1 MLSVD
6 EIETSLIGVF
16 RKYRGTFF
24 DEICG
29 DVEREINNST
39 RDLIELSSLPQFH
52 ACTKCFDVFRK
63 ELSICP
69 ICGHNKDFHNVDHDP
84 YFRVPSRHNGKST
97 VIIGEP
103 CMVNPASE
111 ESLEEVVKHVRSLSL
126 QDGRKWTILHSDG
139 IPYVQL
145 SRCKTTFIN
154 VASVTLNWTDGV
166 TCLKI
171 KPTQPGSKHGQ
182 MPNKTICTHTSRQHP
197 SFF

>member
-69 ICGHNKDFHNVDHDP
+69 ICRHNKDFHDVDQANCNQVYVWGDP
-84 YFRVPSRHNGKST
+84 YGKIQTHT
-97 VIIGEP
+97 V
-103 CMVNPASE
+103 
-111 ESLEEVVKHVRSLSL
+111 
-126 QDGRKWTILHSDG
+126 
-139 IPYVQL
+139 
-145 SRCKTTFIN
+145 
-154 VASVTLNWTDGV
+154 
-166 TCLKI
+166 
-171 KPTQPGSKHGQ
+171 GSK
-182 MPNKTICTHTSRQHP
+182 C
-197 SFF
+197 